1 MEIVLGRVLGA
12 HGVRGWVRVRY
23 EGDGPAHLVQAE
35 RIKLASDERGTA
47 ARTYEIEGGGTGRA
61 GEARLKLAG
70 VGNRDAANALKGSW
84 VLGQTAELE
93 ALPDGEFYWYQ
104 LVGCVVTT
112 EDGTPVGTVREI
124 WETGAHDVLVVKRED
139 GRQVLI
145 PTARELLTQID
156 LEEKKLVVAPLPG
169 LLEPV

>member
-1 MEIVLGRVLGA
+1 MLGRVLGA

-23 EGDGPAHLVQAE
+23 EGDGPAHLVRAE
-35 RIKLASDERGTA
+35 RVTLAEDERGTA

-70 VGNRDAANALKGSW
+70 IGDRDAANALKGSW
-84 VLGQTAELE
+84 VLGETAALE
-93 ALPDGEFYWYQ
+93 TLPDGEFYWYQ
-104 LVGCVVTT
+104 LVGCRVET
-112 EDGTPVGTVREI
+112 EDGSLVGTVREI

-139 GRQVLI
+139 GRQILI
-145 PTARELLTQID
+145 PTARELLPEID
-156 LEEKKLVVAPLPG
+156 LEEKKLVVASLEG

>member
-23 EGDGPAHLVQAE
+23 EGDGPAHLVRAE
-35 RIKLASDERGTA
+35 RVTLARDERGTA
-47 ARTYEIEGGGTGRA
+47 ARTYEVEGGGTGRA
-61 GEARLKLAG
+61 GEARLKL
-70 VGNRDAANALKGSW
+70 VGIGDRDAANALKGSW
-84 VLGQTAELE
+84 VLGQAAGLE
-93 ALPDGEFYWYQ
+93 VLPDGEFYWYQ
-104 LVGCVVTT
+104 LVGCRVET

-124 WETGAHDVLVVKRED
+124 WETGAHDVLVVKRDD

-145 PTARELLTQID
+145 PTAQELLPEID
-156 LEEKKLVVAPLPG
+156 LDEKRLVVAPLPG